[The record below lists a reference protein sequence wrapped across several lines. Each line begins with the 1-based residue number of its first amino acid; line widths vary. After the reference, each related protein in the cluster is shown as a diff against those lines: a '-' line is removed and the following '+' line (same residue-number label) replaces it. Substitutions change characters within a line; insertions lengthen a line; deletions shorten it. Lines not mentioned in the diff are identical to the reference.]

1 MKCTSFDGYQTCTAC
16 FVRNR
21 KHRVSSYRRNKWCTL
36 ADHQPI
42 VQSEQRTRCFALRT
56 VKWCSFAACHSIVPA
71 VTDKNEFCVAYG
83 QVLYSLANHHPII
96 PSATSANTFC
106 GVAIQLS
113 SSVFY
118 TRVVSQISAL
128 LLVIASDLLWC
139 GVREH

>member
-1 MKCTSFDGYQTCTAC
+1 MY
-16 FVRNR
+16 
-21 KHRVSSYRRNKWCTL
+21 
-36 ADHQPI
+36 P
-42 VQSEQRTRCFALRT
+42 RCFALRT

-128 LLVIASDLLWC
+128 LLVITSDLLRC